1 MNNILIR
8 GCPGSGKT
16 FLSRAIAYYLCFEK
30 LSVSEILDKNI
41 ETDLGKI
48 KNFYNTQNICEY
60 IQVHP
65 SMDYNDIVFGLQ
77 VSVNDKLN
85 IEYAEKRIMKLCS
98 RAKKDKH
105 REYSVILDDINRTDS
120 GRLLGNVLY
129 AMEYRNQE
137 IQLADGKTMCIPE
150 NVSLIFT
157 ENTLEQ
163 SNNLDLAVRRRMT
176 FFKELKSSKDVIKKH
191 YRAVIKGASLDLI
204 LDIYDRVENFIKTY
218 ASSDIKNIEDYIPG
232 HGMYMVPAVGTAYF
246 VLDNFRQKVRFQI
259 VPYLMEL
266 FSRGIIISNP
276 DIFGK
281 NLLTS
286 VNVGIKGIC
295 PIKEIKKTL
304 VFSGKEITS
313 FSLVDS
319 RDYFKNIIIKAGLLD
334 YRGMMECI
342 IDATILNGILPQDVL
357 MGSLLTNT
365 NVTYIESQNKPRTK
379 AAFLVKKHDAIKY
392 SYETIKNNKITGTH
406 SYYTLEIAAT
416 GRWKL
421 QDDTEE
427 YIVSYNNGTL
437 DEEYIPISGFRNH
450 GFSPNLANLRIA
462 HNSANVMSASY
473 RLVEYYYNIY
483 KYNIA
488 LVMDETSDYVN
499 LYNLIRLEMKYV
511 ETIKN
516 TLIGRGKNKPTGD
529 SGRVKFLMEKFA
541 QLRLLWHG
549 VNERLV
555 VDKIKYDKLVNGDQ
569 QFTLDSYEDLY
580 TITSGDLLQI
590 EIKGVIKMVDLND
603 YQKIMENIGIGQMIF
618 QGPPGT
624 SKTFESKKFILQQL
638 EPNSSIFQK
647 KVLAQEDISNALDCY
662 KLTDEDY
669 DDPFKSNKLATGG
682 WDLVQFHPSYG
693 YEDFIRG
700 IEVKIPKGATT
711 PSYSSVNRILGKI
724 AEFARCSSDKIQGR
738 NKPKF
743 YLIIDEIN
751 RANLA
756 AVFGELIY
764 GLEYRESKVS
774 TPYEVKDK
782 LSGNITKDI
791 VIGKNLFIIG
801 TMNTAD
807 KSIDSIDYAIR
818 RRFLFV
824 DSPARR
830 DVVLSSYQNVSGNAD
845 ENLIELLL
853 YDAVQSIFDSKR
865 FFNNE
870 YQKNDVRIGHTF
882 FLRNK
887 KKGYEDAII
896 EKFIFQVIP
905 IMREYVKDGILET
918 SENLISKEHTVFDI
932 HLAQTDEEKISM
944 LGENIMLYVK
954 EFGNLNKSNSII
966 DNEYVG
972 KFIDDLRKE
981 FSY

>member
-1 MNNILIR
+1 
-8 GCPGSGKT
+8 
-16 FLSRAIAYYLCFEK
+16 
-30 LSVSEILDKNI
+30 
-41 ETDLGKI
+41 
-48 KNFYNTQNICEY
+48 
-60 IQVHP
+60 
-65 SMDYNDIVFGLQ
+65 
-77 VSVNDKLN
+77 
-85 IEYAEKRIMKLCS
+85 
-98 RAKKDKH
+98 
-105 REYSVILDDINRTDS
+105 
-120 GRLLGNVLY
+120 
-129 AMEYRNQE
+129 
-137 IQLADGKTMCIPE
+137 
-150 NVSLIFT
+150 
-157 ENTLEQ
+157 
-163 SNNLDLAVRRRMT
+163 
-176 FFKELKSSKDVIKKH
+176 
-191 YRAVIKGASLDLI
+191 
-204 LDIYDRVENFIKTY
+204 
-218 ASSDIKNIEDYIPG
+218 
-232 HGMYMVPAVGTAYF
+232 
-246 VLDNFRQKVRFQI
+246 
-259 VPYLMEL
+259 
-266 FSRGIIISNP
+266 
-276 DIFGK
+276 
-281 NLLTS
+281 
-286 VNVGIKGIC
+286 
-295 PIKEIKKTL
+295 
-304 VFSGKEITS
+304 
-313 FSLVDS
+313 
-319 RDYFKNIIIKAGLLD
+319 
-334 YRGMMECI
+334 
-342 IDATILNGILPQDVL
+342 
-357 MGSLLTNT
+357 
-365 NVTYIESQNKPRTK
+365 
-379 AAFLVKKHDAIKY
+379 
-392 SYETIKNNKITGTH
+392 
-406 SYYTLEIAAT
+406 
-416 GRWKL
+416 
-421 QDDTEE
+421 
-427 YIVSYNNGTL
+427 
-437 DEEYIPISGFRNH
+437 
-450 GFSPNLANLRIA
+450 
-462 HNSANVMSASY
+462 
-473 RLVEYYYNIY
+473 
-483 KYNIA
+483 
-488 LVMDETSDYVN
+488 
-499 LYNLIRLEMKYV
+499 
-511 ETIKN
+511 
-516 TLIGRGKNKPTGD
+516 
-529 SGRVKFLMEKFA
+529 
-541 QLRLLWHG
+541 
-549 VNERLV
+549 
-555 VDKIKYDKLVNGDQ
+555 
-569 QFTLDSYEDLY
+569 
-580 TITSGDLLQI
+580 
-590 EIKGVIKMVDLND
+590 
-603 YQKIMENIGIGQMIF
+603 MIF

-700 IEVKIPKGATT
+700 IEVKIPKGSTT

-845 ENLIELLL
+845 ENSIELLL